1 MSAPHGSPARSSWES
16 APLAAL
22 EHGVPFADRHIGPD
36 AAGLARMLETIGVGS
51 LEELADTAMPSSIR
65 TDPADWSDDPTGHA
79 PPPPATE
86 AQVLDELRGM
96 AARNTTLEPMLGL
109 GYHGTLTPPV
119 IRRNVLEDPAW
130 YTAYT
135 PYQPEISQGRLEALL
150 NFQTMVCDLTGLDVA
165 GASMLD
171 ESTAAAEAMLLLRR
185 ADKTKSQPL
194 PRRRR
199 HAAPDRR
206 GAGDARRGAGDRAA
220 DRRRDR
226 RAPGAT
232 TSSVSCSPPP
242 APPGRC
248 ATTAR

>member
-1 MSAPHGSPARSSWES
+1 MVQAEGEPTSPAKLSGACTVAGSGRGGGRTRRTATSAAYEAPARPATGGVMSAPHGSPARSSWES

-119 IRRNVLEDPAW
+119 IRRNVL
-130 YTAYT
+130 
-135 PYQPEISQGRLEALL
+135 
-150 NFQTMVCDLTGLDVA
+150 
-165 GASMLD
+165 
-171 ESTAAAEAMLLLRR
+171 
-185 ADKTKSQPL
+185 
-194 PRRRR
+194 
-199 HAAPDRR
+199 
-206 GAGDARRGAGDRAA
+206 
-220 DRRRDR
+220 
-226 RAPGAT
+226 
-232 TSSVSCSPPP
+232 
-242 APPGRC
+242 
-248 ATTAR
+248 

>member
-1 MSAPHGSPARSSWES
+1 MSVSRESHPTGSSGES

-36 AAGLARMLETIGVGS
+36 ARGLARMLETIGVGS

-171 ESTAAAEAMLLLRR
+171 ESTAAAEAMLLVRR
-185 ADKTKSQPL
+185 ADKSNSDVFVVDADTL
-194 PRRRR
+194 PQTVAVLRT
-199 HAAPDRR
+199 
-206 GAGDARRGAGDRAA
+206 RAEA
-220 DRRRDR
+220 LGIEIVLQD
-226 RAPGAT
+226 
-232 TSSVSCSPPP
+232 VSN
-242 APPGRC
+242 GGL
-248 ATTAR
+248 

>member
-1 MSAPHGSPARSSWES
+1 MSPSDPRSGS

-36 AAGLARMLETIGVGS
+36 AAELARMLDVVGVGS
-51 LEELADTAMPSSIR
+51 LDELADRAMPTSIR
-65 TDPADWSDDPTGHA
+65 SDPAEWESATA

-86 AQVLDELRGM
+86 SEVLGELRALAG
-96 AARNTTLEPMLGL
+96 RDTTLVPMLGL

-171 ESTAAAEAMLLLRR
+171 ESTAAAEAMLLVRR
-185 ADKTKSQPL
+185 ADKSKSDVFVVDADTL
-194 PRRRR
+194 PQTVAVLRT
-199 HAAPDRR
+199 
-206 GAGDARRGAGDRAA
+206 RAEA
-220 DRRRDR
+220 L
-226 RAPGAT
+226 GIEI
-232 TSSVSCSPPP
+232 VL
-242 APPGRC
+242 
-248 ATTAR
+248 